1 MPRTVYV
8 CRTVDKTVPPRSN
21 NYSSIS
27 TTCSAN
33 YPQMEHLDCD
43 VNDNNRTA
51 VHTELQVHKIHWFG
65 FGTWAVNM
73 SSMTLDQLEHI
84 TFLHHHLSDNYQN
97 ISFFYRTVRGWNCL
111 PDDAVHTL
119 LPFPGVA
126 TIMSKS
132 QCRNEEPET
141 FVSVFTARCTLVQSA
156 VLRSHV
162 VCLSVCLSACL
173 SVTLVNCDHI
183 GWNSSKIIS
192 PLVSLGRSLFATP
205 T

>member
-141 FVSVFTARCTLVQSA
+141 FVSVLISTTTTVMHLDSFCYALSTADTSTSTGQESKSSA
-156 VLRSHV
+156 SWSLKVPTV
-162 VCLSVCLSACL
+162 
-173 SVTLVNCDHI
+173 
-183 GWNSSKIIS
+183 SKKEQEVKL
-192 PLVSLGRSLFATP
+192 PLG
-205 T
+205 